1 MKLGTVEG
9 FKIMIMKNRRVV
21 ITGMGV
27 VSPVGNTLKEFWDNL
42 VNGRS
47 GAVPITDFD
56 VSKFETRIACKVK
69 NFDGSKWIGPKDL
82 KRMDPFVRFA
92 VVAAKM
98 ALEDAK
104 LDVPNSNP
112 ERIGVL
118 VGSGIGGITTVE
130 EQHLIMLEKGP
141 SRMSPFLIPMLIV
154 NMAPGQISI
163 QTGARGPNSCIA
175 TACATSAHAVGE
187 AARLILHG
195 DADAMIAGG
204 AEAAIT
210 NLGLGGF
217 CAMHALS
224 TRNDEPQRASR
235 PFDRDRDGFVMGEG
249 AGILVLEELEHA
261 KKRGAKIYCEVVGY
275 GLTGDAY
282 HMTAPAPDGEGAS
295 RCMKMAL
302 DDAGLNPEDVD
313 YINAHG
319 TSTALNDKLETMAIK
334 RVFKDYAK
342 KVPISST
349 KSMMGHLL
357 GAAGSMELI
366 VCALAMQEGFVPP
379 TINYET
385 PDPDCDLDYVPN
397 QARQLKV
404 DVALSNS
411 LGFGGHNA
419 TLVAKRFV
427 D

>member
-1 MKLGTVEG
+1 MHG
-9 FKIMIMKNRRVV
+9 RRVV
-21 ITGMGV
+21 ITGLGV
-27 VSPVGNTLKEFWDNL
+27 VTPSGNNLDEFWSNI
-42 VNGRS
+42 VQGKS
-47 GAVPITDFD
+47 SAGPIKSFN
-56 VSKFETRIACKVK
+56 VSKFDTRFACMVK
-69 NFDGSKWIGPKDL
+69 NFDPSKYIGPKEL

-98 ALEDAK
+98 ALEDAHLEVNK
-104 LDVPNSNP
+104 VDSN
-112 ERIGVL
+112 RVGVL

-130 EQHLIMLEKGP
+130 EQHLIMLKKGP

-224 TRNDEPQRASR
+224 TRNDDPLRASR
-235 PFDRDRDGFVMGEG
+235 PFDRQRDGFVMGEG
-249 AGILVLEELEHA
+249 AGILILEELEHA
-261 KKRGAKIYCEVVGY
+261 KKRGARIYAELIGY

-282 HMTAPAPDGEGAS
+282 HMTAPAPDGEGAT

-302 DDAGLNPEDVD
+302 EDAEINPLDVD

-319 TSTALNDKLETMAIK
+319 TSTALNDKLETQAIK
-334 RVFKDYAK
+334 QVFKESAK

-349 KSMMGHLL
+349 KSMTGHLL
-357 GAAGSMELI
+357 GAAGSVELI
-366 VCALAMQEGFVPP
+366 VCSLVIRDGVIPP
-379 TINYET
+379 TINYQY

-397 QARQLKV
+397 QARKAKV
-404 DVALSNS
+404 NIALSNS

-419 TLVAKRFV
+419 TLIIKRFEK
-427 D
+427 

>member
-1 MKLGTVEG
+1 
-9 FKIMIMKNRRVV
+9 MIMKNRRVV

>member
-1 MKLGTVEG
+1 MRD
-9 FKIMIMKNRRVV
+9 RRVV
-21 ITGMGV
+21 VTGLGV
-27 VSPVGNTLKEFWDNL
+27 LTPSGNNLVEFWDNL
-42 VNGRS
+42 IQGKSTANL
-47 GAVPITDFD
+47 IDTFD
-56 VSKFETRIACKVK
+56 VSKFDTKIACMVK
-69 NFDGSKWIGPKDL
+69 DFDFSKYIGPKDL
-82 KRMDPFVRFA
+82 KRMDPFVKFG
-92 VVAAKM
+92 VAAAMM
-98 ALEDAK
+98 ALKDANF
-104 LDVPNSNP
+104 DMEQVDAD
-112 ERIGVL
+112 RVGVL

-163 QTGARGPNSCIA
+163 QTGAKGPNSCIA
-175 TACATSAHAVGE
+175 TACATSAHAIGE
-187 AARLILHG
+187 AARLIRYG

-204 AEAAIT
+204 TEAAIT

-217 CAMHALS
+217 CAMKALS
-224 TRNDEPQRASR
+224 TRNDDPQKASR
-235 PFDRDRDGFVMGEG
+235 PFDRERDGFVMGEG
-249 AGILVLEELEHA
+249 AGIVILEELEHA
-261 KKRGAKIYCEVVGY
+261 KKRGASIYCELIGY

-282 HMTAPAPDGEGAS
+282 HMTAPAPDGEGAT

-302 DDAGLNPEDVD
+302 KDAKLEPSGIS

-319 TSTALNDKLETMAIK
+319 TSTALNDKLETQAIK
-334 RVFKDYAK
+334 QVFGPYAK

-357 GAAGSMELI
+357 GAAGSVELI
-366 VCALAMQEGFVPP
+366 ICALTIKNGIIPP
-379 TINYET
+379 TINYEY
-385 PDPDCDLDYVPN
+385 PDPECDLDYVPN
-397 QARQLKV
+397 KAREVKV

-419 TLVAKRFV
+419 TLVVRRFT

>member
-1 MKLGTVEG
+1 MMT
-9 FKIMIMKNRRVV
+9 KNRRVV
-21 ITGMGV
+21 VTGMGV

-42 VNGRS
+42 VHGRS

-224 TRNDEPQRASR
+224 TRNDAPQKASR

>member
-1 MKLGTVEG
+1 MRD
-9 FKIMIMKNRRVV
+9 RRVV

-27 VSPVGNTLKEFWDNL
+27 ISPSGTDLKSFWDNL
-42 VNGRS
+42 IHGRS
-47 GAVPITDFD
+47 AGCPIETFD
-56 VSKFETRIACKVK
+56 VSKFDTKIACMVK
-69 NFDGSKWIGPKDL
+69 GFDPSVYIGAKEL

-92 VVAAKM
+92 VAAAKM
-98 ALEDAK
+98 ALDDAHFEMDK
-104 LDVPNSNP
+104 VNADRV
-112 ERIGVL
+112 GVL

-130 EQHLIMLEKGP
+130 EQHMIMLEKGP

-163 QTGARGPNSCIA
+163 QTGAKGPNSCIA

-224 TRNDEPQRASR
+224 TRNEDPKRASR
-235 PFDRDRDGFVMGEG
+235 PFDKDRDGFVMGEG
-249 AGILVLEELEHA
+249 AGILILEELEHA
-261 KKRGAKIYCEVVGY
+261 KKRGVPIYAELMGY

-282 HMTAPAPDGEGAS
+282 HMTAPAPDGEGAT

-302 DDAGLNPEDVD
+302 KDAEIEAKQVD

-319 TSTALNDKLETMAIK
+319 TSTPLNDKLETQAIK
-334 RVFKDYAK
+334 AVFKDEAYR
-342 KVPISST
+342 VPISST

-357 GAAGSMELI
+357 GASGSVELI
-366 VCALAMQEGFVPP
+366 VCTMVINHGIIPP
-379 TINYET
+379 TINYEN

-397 QARQLKV
+397 KAREAKV
-404 DVALSNS
+404 NIALSNS

-419 TLVAKRFV
+419 TVIVKRFEG
-427 D
+427 